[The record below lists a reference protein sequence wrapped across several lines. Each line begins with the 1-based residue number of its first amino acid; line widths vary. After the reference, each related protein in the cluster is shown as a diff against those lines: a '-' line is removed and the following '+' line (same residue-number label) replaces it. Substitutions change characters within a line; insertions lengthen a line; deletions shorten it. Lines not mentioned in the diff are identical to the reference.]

1 MKSKFPID
9 AKLRQTVASE
19 IQDPNHMN
27 DLSSQESTQ
36 GAENSHIEIGCVATP
51 AMLSGDWEIRNSLI
65 NQVTDQNID
74 HLFMADHVSFIN
86 GAGMDAMIN
95 AATLA
100 AMHPTLKICL
110 GVYLLALRHPVTV
123 ARQLSTLALSAPGR
137 ITLGVGV
144 GGEDRHEMEVCGIDP
159 ATRGRRTNE
168 CLEIVR
174 ELAKGEPLDFSGEFF
189 NLENAL
195 IKPQVKPPIPIMV
208 GGRANA
214 AIRRAG
220 LYSEGWLA
228 VWCSASRFK
237 AAISEVQDIATE
249 NNRGAVNWRHGL
261 QIWVGA
267 DADKGRAR
275 QFVADQMQA
284 FYKLP
289 FEAFEKY
296 SPYGSADE
304 IAEFLMPY
312 AENGC
317 KLFNIKACAAD
328 ESSAIDA
335 VGQIRERLLKG

>member
-1 MKSKFPID
+1 MT
-9 AKLRQTVASE
+9 R
-19 IQDPNHMN
+19 
-27 DLSSQESTQ
+27 
-36 GAENSHIEIGCVATP
+36 IEVGTVATP
-51 AMLSGDWEIRNSLI
+51 AMLSGDWDTRQALVKQVSDHDI
-65 NQVTDQNID
+65 N

-100 AMHPTLKICL
+100 AMNPTLKICL
-110 GVYLLALRHPVTV
+110 GVYLLALRHPVPV

-168 CLEIVR
+168 CLEIIR
-174 ELAKGEPLDFSGEFF
+174 GLSGGKALDYHGEFF
-189 NLENAL
+189 ELENAL
-195 IKPQVKPPIPIMV
+195 IKPAVNPAIPIMV
-208 GGRANA
+208 GGRPDA

-220 LYSEGWLA
+220 LYSEGWLG
-228 VWCSASRFK
+228 VWCSANRFK
-237 AAISEVQDIATE
+237 AARQEVEAISQEAGRGDVPWQHGVQ
-249 NNRGAVNWRHGL
+249 V
-261 QIWVGA
+261 WVGA
-267 DADKGRAR
+267 DDDKQKAR
-275 QFVADQMQA
+275 SIVAKEMQA

-304 IAEFLMPY
+304 IAEFLLPY

-317 KLFNIKACAAD
+317 ELFNIKACAET
-328 ESSAIDA
+328 ESAAIETVA
-335 VGQIRERLLKG
+335 KVKERLAKG